1 MRDKQQYQINFSV
14 SESLGSKTMSFYKF
28 TPNEDVVNKEITTN
42 CGTSAKIPNIFF
54 AI

>member
-28 TPNEDVVNKEITTN
+28 APNEDVVIKEIITN
-42 CGTSAKIPNIFF
+42 CGTSAKISNIFF